1 MDPSYDKYL
10 SNVAKEIK
18 ASDIR
23 ELLAVIRK
31 KPGVISFAGG
41 LPDPA
46 TFPKKEISELAKY
59 VIEEKGDLALQY
71 SETKGILEVREA
83 LSKFLQ
89 DTKNIRV
96 DPEDIIIT
104 TGSQQAIDLV
114 TKTFINPGDIVVTEN
129 PTYLASLGTFR
140 IYGAKVHGI
149 TIDEHGIKTDLLEK
163 EIKRIRSE
171 GGRIKF
177 IYVIPVAQNPSGVTM
192 SIDRKKH
199 LMEIASTHDL
209 IIFEDDPYSYF
220 IYDEGVDTTILKQ
233 LDKEGRVIYVS
244 TISKIMAPGI
254 RIGWIVSPP
263 ELTRRFE
270 LVKQYLD
277 LHSPTLNQ
285 YILAEAINRGLLK
298 NHISKLAPYYRVKR
312 DAMIKSMDEYFSR
325 EETWYIK
332 PVGGLFLMVYVYKKG
347 FDASNSL
354 PIAIEKYGVAYVPGA
369 SFHTDGTGRNSM
381 RLNFSYPSVE
391 KIVEG
396 VKRLNMLIRETA
408 G

>member
-163 EIKRIRSE
+163 EIRRIRSE

-263 ELTRRFE
+263 ELT
-270 LVKQYLD
+270 
-277 LHSPTLNQ
+277 
-285 YILAEAINRGLLK
+285 
-298 NHISKLAPYYRVKR
+298 
-312 DAMIKSMDEYFSR
+312 
-325 EETWYIK
+325 
-332 PVGGLFLMVYVYKKG
+332 
-347 FDASNSL
+347 
-354 PIAIEKYGVAYVPGA
+354 
-369 SFHTDGTGRNSM
+369 
-381 RLNFSYPSVE
+381 
-391 KIVEG
+391 
-396 VKRLNMLIRETA
+396 
-408 G
+408 